1 MADTPD
7 DYLWDGTG
15 EADAAVERLETLLVR
30 YRSADPPPRLR
41 LPEIAPPAAVT
52 HGAALASAGST
63 WRTAAAV
70 AALVLLSSSAG
81 WLTDD
86 RRPAAVSEPWHIASV
101 LGAPT
106 IDRAPALS
114 RARLDTGRWL
124 ETDRHSSAVLD
135 VGRIGRLN
143 IAPQTRLRVLE
154 SSQGEH
160 RVTLERGRI
169 EAQIWAPPGRFFV
182 ETASATAIDLGCAY
196 TLTVDA
202 AGTGTLSVTAGWV
215 GLEHQG
221 RESFIPADASART
234 YPRLGP
240 GVPTFDDAPAALRA
254 AVELL
259 DTARGAEGQQA
270 AVDVVVREARPQDA
284 VTLWHLIDRVDRSLA
299 ARVIDHLQV
308 LAPAPPGVTR
318 DGVLSGNRAMR
329 DQWWEAL
336 GLGSAAWW
344 RTWRQEWRTR

>member
-15 EADAAVERLETLLVR
+15 DADVVVQRLETVLVR
-30 YRSADPPPRLR
+30 YRSADPPPPLR
-41 LPEIAPPAAVT
+41 LPDLTPAP
-52 HGAALASAGST
+52 AGWT
-63 WRTAAAV
+63 WRTVAAV
-70 AALVLLSSSAG
+70 AALLLLSIGVS
-81 WLTDD
+81 WLTYD
-86 RRPAAVSEPWHIASV
+86 RRPAVVAEPWRIASV
-101 LGAPT
+101 LGSPT
-106 IDRAPALS
+106 IDRAPAVS
-114 RARLDTGRWL
+114 RTRLDAGRWL
-124 ETDRHSSAVLD
+124 ETDRHSSAILD

-143 IAPQTRLRVLE
+143 VAPQTRLRLIE
-154 SSQGEH
+154 SSEGEH
-160 RVTLERGRI
+160 RVALDRGSI

-196 TLTVDA
+196 TLTVDD

-215 GLEHQG
+215 GLEHRG

-234 YPRLGP
+234 YPKLGP
-240 GVPTFDDAPAALRA
+240 GVPTFDDASAALRA
-254 AVELL
+254 AVRAL
-259 DTARGAEGQQA
+259 DTARGAEAQQA

-299 ARVIDHLQV
+299 GRVIDRRQV

-344 RTWRQEWRTR
+344 RTWRQK